1 MKTKQVKISFIITDY
16 NLPISLLR
24 ECIESIL
31 ALNINADE
39 REIILVDDGSEI
51 SPEAG
56 LKDFLSEIKIIS
68 QENQGLSAA
77 RNAGV
82 LASEGEYIQFVDGDD
97 CLLPDY
103 NDCLQSVF
111 ENRYDMLFF
120 GSVADKAASLP
131 GKTKQIGTGVE
142 YLLQRNLRAS
152 ACGFVFKK
160 HLLGDDLKFTKGIL
174 HEDEEFTPLL
184 TLRAQN
190 VAEYS
195 GSVYF
200 YRVRENSIVH
210 SVDTEHIQRRINDF
224 IGVIVRLH
232 EELTALDSIEQRALN
247 RRIDQLSMD
256 LVYNVI
262 LLTGDQ
268 NKIQETLA
276 HLHSKGINPLPVRL
290 HTLKYFVFSVLCKTR
305 IGRKLIYS
313 IVKSKSNN

>member
-82 LASEGEYIQFVDGDD
+82 LASEGEYLQFVDGDD
-97 CLLPDY
+97 CLLPNY
-103 NDCLQSVF
+103 SDCLQSIF
-111 ENRYDMLFF
+111 QNGYDMLFF
-120 GSVADKAASLP
+120 GSVADKTESLP

-142 YLLQRNLRAS
+142 YLLHNNLRAS

-184 TLRAQN
+184 TLRAKN

-195 GSVYF
+195 SSAYF
-200 YRVRENSIVH
+200 YRVREDSIVH
-210 SVDTEHIQRRINDF
+210 SVVKEHIQRRINDF

-232 EELTALDSIEQRALN
+232 EELPALDHKEQKALI

-256 LVYNVI
+256 LFYNVI

-268 NKIQETLA
+268 SKAQEALA
-276 HLHSKGINPLPVRL
+276 LLHSKGVNPMPVRL
-290 HTLKYFVFSVLCKTR
+290 HTLKYFVFSVLSKTS